1 MFIVFPVTIIANRYH
16 SSVHMGHGEGTQ
28 ASKGDTS
35 RRELAAGAGMRGAH

>member
-1 MFIVFPVTIIANRYH
+1 
-16 SSVHMGHGEGTQ
+16 MGVYCLSGNDNCQQVPQQRTHGEGTQ